1 MIGTTANL
9 LGNLL
14 GFFLPGL
21 FIKPKYDRFQIYTEE
36 QYATF
41 RRQIYNLMLALS
53 IFGSVILLLVIFTFR
68 EKPSKPLPGSIIQT
82 DPPSQLTF
90 LEQLKKLKSR
100 SYWLAAV
107 SSSLTISLYYTFST
121 VVGQLVHVHH

>member
-36 QYATF
+36 QLTTY
-41 RRQIYNLMLALS
+41 RSQIYNLMLALS

-68 EKPSKPLPGSIIQT
+68 EKP
-82 DPPSQLTF
+82 
-90 LEQLKKLKSR
+90 
-100 SYWLAAV
+100 
-107 SSSLTISLYYTFST
+107 
-121 VVGQLVHVHH
+121 